1 MYIQDI
7 KLTRWLLFVPVSR
20 NSVWSDSDGLPPDI
34 LQLATDPLSTDIPN
48 SFEMLLNVLHEEASL
63 PSSGETDNIDTA
75 EAGQDENYCMSP
87 TCQALA
93 NMVSKCIV
101 VSESRNQGLRLA
113 QRLVSHHGP
122 EKKTTVYVLL
132 TILEDTT
139 TVDQPQK
146 HVDTT
151 TQNLDEMK
159 ADKSR
164 LINFAWSIISEQ
176 IPSSCFLRDQ
186 IRRSSS
192 RMFLRLNME
201 FVIPKLVTLLADQLK
216 KLRQRNGIDRVEV
229 EDTIETAGLC
239 LTRIMEQHSVPAH
252 MDALDSMVRLI
263 LQTVE
268 TIETQQ
274 CEGTND
280 SERSSMQQTFFGRL
294 CSAFLGRWRRSLLE
308 TSSAGN
314 NDGFGNVL
322 ISLSNAFF
330 DAPSSLATLTMFG
343 VFVGE
348 SFESHSVNQRDA
360 IRIMEAMCRLIEL
373 CVEKLRADSLA
384 PKDVFSCL
392 SPLLLLRRVPAAY
405 FQIASSHS
413 SRMHRGNYYTQLSY
427 LTDFLAVRLD
437 LGSHETETGFSR
449 SSSFS
454 AEERRLAAELVGRC
468 LPFAAT
474 MGDGNDFSSCT
485 VFSRICTP
493 AFKGALI
500 ATETNASSPDE
511 RILAIKRARAAL
523 FATCHHIP
531 SVSDDVLFD
540 DDCYRL
546 TASFAFSVLQID
558 VEAKGLDPEL
568 SDSVIKLQTGCIEFF
583 AICIEKTLRE
593 QARDH
598 SDGAKVVSELPPP
611 RTPCAAQHGYSS
623 KNSLG
628 NICRVVIALL
638 QAEIPLDN
646 WVFSAEQHFLQ
657 RASTRDKKILTSARI
672 CLWNAFVLVSQRCN
686 NDNGQLTRFAKVTV
700 PWVMKWCFEGE
711 VGVDP
716 RHPLCLA
723 AALQVLFLLITRTK
737 SLSFSIGSTCAG
749 ERKETVRQIYRWTLG
764 VVRRDTRY
772 PGGEYA
778 NQALRLAG
786 LKLLLAIF
794 TVDQTNA
801 ADESEIEECLGP
813 ADVSETCT
821 VLNSLANMN
830 TDNEVQEV
838 AAGLLRAFQ
847 VY

>member
-1 MYIQDI
+1 M
-7 KLTRWLLFVPVSR
+7 
-20 NSVWSDSDGLPPDI
+20 PPDI
-34 LQLATDPLSTDIPN
+34 LQPETDPLSTDIPS

-63 PSSGETDNIDTA
+63 PSYEETGNIDTI
-75 EAGQDENYCMSP
+75 EGQEDNHRMSP

-101 VSESRNQGLRLA
+101 VSESRNKGLRLA
-113 QRLVSHHGP
+113 RRLVSQHGP

-132 TILEDTT
+132 TILEDFATI
-139 TVDQPQK
+139 DQPQK
-146 HVDTT
+146 NGESTR
-151 TQNLDEMK
+151 QSLDEME
-159 ADKSR
+159 DNKSS

-192 RMFLRLNME
+192 RVFFRLNMG
-201 FVIPKLVTLLADQLK
+201 FVIPKLITLLADQLK
-216 KLRQRNGIDRVEV
+216 KLRQRNGIDRIEV
-229 EDTIETAGLC
+229 DDTIETASLC
-239 LTRIMEQHSVPAH
+239 LTRIMEQHAAPAH
-252 MDALDSMVRLI
+252 ADALDSMVRLI

-268 TIETQQ
+268 TIEAQQ
-274 CEGTND
+274 CEGAD
-280 SERSSMQQTFFGRL
+280 GSERSSMHRTFIGRI

-330 DAPSSLATLTMFG
+330 NAPSSLATLTMFG
-343 VFVGE
+343 AFVGE
-348 SFESHSVNQRDA
+348 SFETHSVDQRGE
-360 IRIMEAMCRLIEL
+360 IRIMGAMCRLIEF

-384 PKDVFSCL
+384 PKDVFGCL

-405 FQIASSHS
+405 FQIASKHS
-413 SRMHRGNYYTQLSY
+413 SRMHRDSYYIQLSY
-427 LTDFLAVRLD
+427 LADFMVVRLD
-437 LGSHETETGFSR
+437 LGSHVTGTGSSR
-449 SSSFS
+449 SSGFS
-454 AEERRLAAELVGRC
+454 AEERRLAAEIAGRC

-474 MGDGNDFSSCT
+474 IGDVNAFSSCT

-493 AFKGALI
+493 AFKGGLKA
-500 ATETNASSPDE
+500 AETNGSSSDE

-523 FATCHHIP
+523 FAVCHHIA
-531 SVSDDVLFD
+531 SVSDDMLFE

-546 TASFAFSVLQID
+546 TASFAFSVLRID
-558 VEAKGLDPEL
+558 AEEKGLDPEL

-593 QARDH
+593 QAPNQ
-598 SDGAKVVSELPPP
+598 SDGEKIVSELPPP
-611 RTPCAAQHGYSS
+611 RTSCVVQQGYSS
-623 KNSLG
+623 KESLG
-628 NICRVVIALL
+628 NVCRVAITLL
-638 QAEIPLDN
+638 QAGVPLDH
-646 WVFSAEQHFLQ
+646 WVFSAERHFLQ
-657 RASTRDKKILTSARI
+657 RESTTDKKILTSTRI
-672 CLWNAFVLVSQRCN
+672 CLWNAFVLVSQRCS
-686 NDNGQLTRFAKVTV
+686 NDHGQLTRFAKVTV
-700 PWVMKWCFEGE
+700 PWVMKWCVGGE

-723 AALQVLFLLITRTK
+723 AALQVMFLLITRTK
-737 SLSFSIGSTCAG
+737 SLNFSIGPTCAG
-749 ERKETVRQIYRWTLG
+749 ARKETIRELYRWTLG

-778 NQALRLAG
+778 NRALRLSG

-794 TVDQTNA
+794 TVDQTKVV
-801 ADESEIEECLGP
+801 DESEIEECLGP

-821 VLNSLANMN
+821 VLNSVANMN
-830 TDNEVQEV
+830 TDSEVQEV

-847 VY
+847 VH